1 MYIYLL
7 LFHLIIYIYK
17 INYIYIYIKLILFKY
32 PKKKKSQ
39 VIMFTKIVTYLSV
52 FHENNV
58 MVLYFSLR
66 HQTRRVRLRR
76 SVITYC
82 LTRAKT
88 KAQSWSELPLMK
100 KKVRCLVFRTL
111 MLKIGKHYSDGDIC
125 GLLNIFLST
134 YYKQIDNI
142 VN

>member
-7 LFHLIIYIYK
+7 LFDLILYIYK
-17 INYIYIYIKLILFKY
+17 INFILIS
-32 PKKKKSQ
+32 KKKKNSQ

-58 MVLYFSLR
+58 TVLYFSLR

-82 LTRAKT
+82 LTSA
-88 KAQSWSELPLMK
+88 
-100 KKVRCLVFRTL
+100 
-111 MLKIGKHYSDGDIC
+111 
-125 GLLNIFLST
+125 
-134 YYKQIDNI
+134 
-142 VN
+142 